1 MKENKTLIT
10 KATKQTNHQYNKQIH
25 KNKNKPQTHLID
37 PRKYGNRRWKQ
48 NNRKKWKQNNQLI
61 KENKTLTNKSQRKNK

>member
-10 KATKQTNHQYNKQIH
+10 KATKQINHQYNKQIY

-37 PRKYGNRRWKQ
+37 PRKYGNR
-48 NNRKKWKQNNQLI
+48 KWKQNNQLI
-61 KENKTLTNKSQRKNK
+61 KENKTLTDKSQRKNK

>member
-10 KATKQTNHQYNKQIH
+10 KATKQINHQYNKQIH

-37 PRKYGNRRWKQ
+37 PRKYGNR
-48 NNRKKWKQNNQLI
+48 KWKQNNQLI
-61 KENKTLTNKSQRKNK
+61 KENKTLTEKSQRKNI

>member
-37 PRKYGNRRWKQ
+37 PRKSDNRR
-48 NNRKKWKQNNQLI
+48 
-61 KENKTLTNKSQRKNK
+61 